1 MAAALASKAVGDSMT
16 IIPMAMG
23 LDRRL
28 GDQVGSAV
36 LQEASVDL
44 APDQADQAVDRADQ
58 EVDLGMVHPA
68 VMEAGVVGIV
78 ETSNVKVLVG
88 TMTENPNGLDIS
100 GS

>member
-1 MAAALASKAVGDSMT
+1 MT

-44 APDQADQAVDRADQ
+44 APDQADQADQAVDRADQ